1 MELLPAGTYR
11 AHAGE
16 RVLGS
21 TAKGIPQVAVQCVI
35 DQPGFEGQSIT
46 YYGFFSDT
54 AYEYA
59 VKSLRAMGWEGDD
72 LADLSTVGK
81 KPFSIV
87 VEHEE
92 YDGKTRAK
100 VVFVNGDGVAMKNV
114 MGTEEVKAFAASMRS
129 RIAALAP
136 TVRAT
141 PKAQPPKA
149 DHRSATAG
157 DVPNDIP
164 F

>member
-1 MELLPAGTYR
+1 MDLLPEGTYR

-16 RVLGS
+16 RLLGK
-21 TAKGIPQVAVQCVI
+21 TTKGFEQVAVECIV

-46 YYGFFSDT
+46 YYGFFSE
-54 AYEYA
+54 AAFQYA
-59 VKSLRAMGWEGDD
+59 VNSLRAMGWEGDD

-87 VEHEE
+87 VKHEE
-92 YDGKTRAK
+92 YEGKLRAK
-100 VVFVNGDGVAMKNV
+100 VQFVNGDGVAMKNV
-114 MGTEEVKAFAASMRS
+114 MGTDEVKKFAASMRS
-129 RIAALAP
+129 KIAALSP

-141 PKAQPPKA
+141 PKAVAPTQNTT
-149 DHRSATAG
+149 S
-157 DVPNDIP
+157 DIP